1 MLSAAGD
8 GGAAA
13 GRRVRGAAAAL
24 LPGRVRPLSPRAAGT
39 HGPLDVPDVG
49 ASPPVAMVTHD
60 DLPLVSI
67 LY

>member
-1 MLSAAGD
+1 MLRAAGD

-13 GRRVRGAAAAL
+13 GRRVRRAAAGL
-24 LPGRVRPLSPRAAGT
+24 QPGRVLPLSSRTAGT

-49 ASPPVAMVTHD
+49 TFPVAMVTHD
-60 DLPLVSI
+60 DPPLDSI